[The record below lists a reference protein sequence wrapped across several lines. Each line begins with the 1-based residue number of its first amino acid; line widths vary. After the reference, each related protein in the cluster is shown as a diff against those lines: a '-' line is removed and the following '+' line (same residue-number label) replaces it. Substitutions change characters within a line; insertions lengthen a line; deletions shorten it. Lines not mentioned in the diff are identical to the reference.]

1 MSAHHCHAPGCGASV
16 PPKMFAC
23 RRHWF
28 ALPRAIQL
36 AIWAEYRNGQERDK
50 QPSLRYMAVQTAAR
64 AVLAF
69 KPRDEAAALLSAELV
84 LQAFHYVV
92 TKWLQEQGAN
102 CVG

>member
-1 MSAHHCHAPGCGASV
+1 
-16 PPKMFAC
+16 MFAC

-69 KPRDEAAALLSAELV
+69 KPRDEAAALNSAELV
-84 LQAFHYVV
+84 LQANVYRTMAITAELGDPFTQLGPPFAGMDLSKAVP
-92 TKWLQEQGAN
+92 
-102 CVG
+102 